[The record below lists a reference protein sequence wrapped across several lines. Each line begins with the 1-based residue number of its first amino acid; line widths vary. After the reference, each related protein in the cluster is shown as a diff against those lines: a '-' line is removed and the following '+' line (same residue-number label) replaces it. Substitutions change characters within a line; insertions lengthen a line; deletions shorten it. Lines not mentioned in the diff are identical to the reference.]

1 MQLHSLRHSP
11 IANGPQP
18 RFCREKTRGICGIP
32 RPTSSSWN
40 AASSLNPF
48 SRAPLSL
55 QLCTFT
61 RRYGFDAALE
71 MGVFEPSATGK
82 AHKLSSSAG
91 GARHTLCRAIFQTS
105 IADQGSLSPL
115 ELFPYLN
122 VYDPSHRQE
131 EAAMRAVSFVLA
143 LAAGIAAGDMS
154 SENAA
159 AQKQRELQSPGAF
172 SSMADRATRS
182 KALFFGSCQ
191 SHHRSALHELSPG
204 R

>member
-1 MQLHSLRHSP
+1 M
-11 IANGPQP
+11 AA
-18 RFCREKTRGICGIP
+18 
-32 RPTSSSWN
+32 TSSSRWSRSLCQGSRGRCAKGIVLGDS
-40 AASSLNPF
+40 AAD
-48 SRAPLSL
+48 
-55 QLCTFT
+55 
-61 RRYGFDAALE
+61 RRTPTLT
-71 MGVFEPSATGK
+71 GV

-122 VYDPSHRQE
+122 VHDPSHRQE

>member
-1 MQLHSLRHSP
+1 
-11 IANGPQP
+11 
-18 RFCREKTRGICGIP
+18 
-32 RPTSSSWN
+32 
-40 AASSLNPF
+40 
-48 SRAPLSL
+48 
-55 QLCTFT
+55 
-61 RRYGFDAALE
+61 

-122 VYDPSHRQE
+122 VHDPSHRQE

-182 KALFFGSCQ
+182 KALFWKLPKS
-191 SHHRSALHELSPG
+191 SPI
-204 R
+204 RAA